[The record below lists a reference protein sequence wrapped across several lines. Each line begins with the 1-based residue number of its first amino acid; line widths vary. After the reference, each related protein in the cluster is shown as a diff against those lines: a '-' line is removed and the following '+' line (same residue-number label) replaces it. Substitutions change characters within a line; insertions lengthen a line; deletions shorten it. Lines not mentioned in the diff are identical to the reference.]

1 MFRPL
6 LAAAMILAPAAALA
20 QDEQG
25 RTPDRVRS
33 VTITG
38 DQKCPESTAEEV
50 VVCSRIDPDEQYRI
64 PKEMRN
70 RAEVP
75 SSRGSWVNRAATVDQ
90 VSRVAGGLPNTCSP
104 IGTGGQTGCTQLWNR
119 LYAAERQQADEEAAM
134 VPGGGGE

>member
-6 LAAAMILAPAAALA
+6 LAAALVLAPAAAFA
-20 QDEQG
+20 QAEEG
-25 RTPDRVRS
+25 RTPERVRS

-38 DQKCPESTAEEV
+38 DQKCPESTADEV

-75 SSRGSWVNRAATVDQ
+75 ANRGSWVNRAATVDQ

-104 IGTGGQTGCTQLWNR
+104 VGTGGQTGCTQLWNR
-119 LYAAERQQADEEAAM
+119 LYAAERRQADEEAAM
-134 VPGGGGE
+134 VPGGGE